1 VVFRSSGEV
10 EVLSVER
17 GLGHGLDESAKAA
30 ARKIRF
36 KPAQRQGQPVDY
48 NATVHIVFELAS

>member
-1 VVFRSSGEV
+1 V
-10 EVLSVER
+10 EVLGVER
-17 GLGHGLDESAKAA
+17 GLGHGLDESAMNA

-36 KPAQRQGQPVDY
+36 KPAQRQGQAVDY